1 MKHFFSFS
9 VNNQGTLSL
18 YQTEL
23 DGPVQIKSTNQPDG
37 SPAEIPA
44 GDMVMLINLYRHIKR
59 NNIQDDFLNC
69 AGKDGG
75 DYSVVVVDSE
85 EKQRGQALYY
95 KLWACLKKALSDDK
109 LACHCNSIIV
119 HLGKSVESQYTY
131 YDALMDSWCS
141 YFLAR

>member
-1 MKHFFSFS
+1 MKRIFTFA
-9 VNNQGTLSL
+9 VNNGGTLSMT
-18 YQTEL
+18 QTE
-23 DGPVQIKSTNQPDG
+23 DNGPVQIESTNQP
-37 SPAEIPA
+37 SSAPAEISA

-75 DYSVVVVDSE
+75 NYSVVVVDSE

-95 KLWACLKKALSDDK
+95 KLWACLKKALADEK
-109 LACHCNSIIV
+109 LCCHCNSIIV